1 MVTEEHAVCPV
12 GLSAWDDASGGTVM
26 SSRVGEAGFVVAGV
40 EVGGGLSPGVVFPVY
55 GVLGVLVVCGGV
67 ATGWGAMRGGGRM
80 YFAAVLLLAA
90 NMIAS

>member
-1 MVTEEHAVCPV
+1 VVTDERAVCPV
-12 GLSAWDDASGGTVM
+12 GLSAWDDDSGGTVM
-26 SSRVGEAGFVVAGV
+26 SSRVWEAGFVVAGV
-40 EVGGGLSPGVVFPVY
+40 EVGGGFSPGVVLPVY

-67 ATGWGAMRGGGRM
+67 ATGWGAVRGGGLM